1 MIDRAGPCPLDDIK
15 HVAEVAYIPA
25 HNIHL
30 VDDVVYAVW
39 RRIEVKEEGL
49 TLPSCQQ
56 QPSYL

>member
-25 HNIHL
+25 HNVHL

-39 RRIEVKEEGL
+39 RRIEVKEDGGML
-49 TLPSCQQ
+49 ALLQQ
-56 QPSYL
+56 